1 MIVYRFNLDLN
12 ILRLALSA
20 GTEVTR
26 RRLVGVRVTGMPWS
40 GSDSDGH

>member
-12 ILRLALSA
+12 ILALSA